1 MMGYWQNN
9 NNFMNIEAIKMHVKV
24 KVTGKK
30 RDAAP

>member
-1 MMGYWQNN
+1 
-9 NNFMNIEAIKMHVKV
+9 MNIEAIKMHVKV